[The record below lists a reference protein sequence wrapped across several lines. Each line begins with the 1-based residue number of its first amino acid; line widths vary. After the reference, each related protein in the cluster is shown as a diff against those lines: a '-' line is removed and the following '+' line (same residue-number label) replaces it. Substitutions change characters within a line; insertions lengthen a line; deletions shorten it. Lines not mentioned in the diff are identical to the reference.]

1 MVFRVLGDIVIIFAI
16 AVPII
21 IICQRTRLP
30 SIVGFLLAGMLVG
43 PKGLRLIS
51 SIEEVEMFAEFG
63 VVLLLFTIGIELSM
77 RNMMRA
83 KKAVL
88 LGGATQTVLTILL
101 VMGVAVFF
109 DCDLGTAVFY
119 GFLVALSSTA
129 IVMRMLQE
137 RGQLGSLHGRTTLA
151 VLVFQDVMIVP
162 MMLIT
167 PLLAGH
173 QGVGGTGPLLT
184 LVKGLVII
192 VAVVVGS
199 QWLVPRLLHQVA
211 RTRSRELFLLTI
223 IMVCFATSWLT
234 FSLGLSLA
242 LGAFLAGLVISES
255 EYSHHA
261 MGNILPFRDVFASI
275 FFVSIGMLI
284 DLDFLL
290 QNALVVILIILA
302 VMMLKALL
310 ASLAALALGLPIKTV
325 VLTGL
330 ALCQIGEFS
339 FILSEVG
346 LHHGLLDP
354 EVYQM
359 FLSVTVLTMA
369 ITPFVIKAAPRVAD
383 LMLRLPWPER
393 LRSGLLVEEK
403 ERRTRLKDHL
413 VIVGYGVG
421 GRNVARAARAVGIKY
436 VVVEM
441 NPGTV
446 SEEKKRGER
455 IFFGDASYE
464 AVLKHADVDRAR
476 IMVVTIP
483 DIIATRLIVSEAR
496 SLNPGLHIVVRTHYL
511 REIESLLGVG
521 ADDVVTEE
529 FEASIEMFTM
539 VLVKYLTPRD
549 EIEKLITKVRAEGY
563 RMLRSPAR
571 RKVSLADLNVHLSDY
586 EINTF
591 RVCEKSPLAGKTLA
605 DLKMRRKYGVTLL
618 AVKRKDVV
626 TANPEAEMK
635 LAVGDILVLIGKPDK
650 IVKVICEFAE

>member
-1 MVFRVLGDIVIIFAI
+1 MVFRVLSDIVIIFAI

-21 IICQRTRLP
+21 IICQRTRVP

-77 RNMMRA
+77 KNMMRA

-101 VMGVAVFF
+101 VVGVAVFF

-119 GFLVALSSTA
+119 GFLVALSSTV

-137 RGQLGSLHGRTTLA
+137 RGQVGSLHGRTTLA

-173 QGVGGTGPLLT
+173 EGVGGLGPFFT
-184 LVKGLVII
+184 LVAGLVII

-199 QWLVPRLLHQVA
+199 QWIVPRLLRQVA

-275 FFVSIGMLI
+275 FFVSIGMLL

-290 QNALVVILIILA
+290 QNALLVTIIVLA
-302 VMMLKALL
+302 VMGLKALL
-310 ASLAALALGLPIKTV
+310 ASLAALVLGLPIKSV

-346 LHHGLLDP
+346 LHHGLLSA
-354 EVYQM
+354 ETYQL

-369 ITPFVIKAAPRVAD
+369 ITPFVIKVAPRVAD
-383 LMLRLPWPER
+383 LMLRLPWSER
-393 LRSGLLVEEK
+393 FRSGLSVKKK

-413 VIVGYGVG
+413 VIIGYGVG

-441 NPGTV
+441 NSGTV
-446 SEEKKRGER
+446 SKEKKRGER
-455 IFFGDASYE
+455 IFFGDAAYQ

-496 SLNPGLHIVVRTHYL
+496 LLNLGLHIVARTHYL
-511 REIESLLGVG
+511 QEIESLLGVG

-529 FEASIEMFTM
+529 FEASIEM
-539 VLVKYLTPRD
+539 LPWC
-549 EIEKLITKVRAEGY
+549 
-563 RMLRSPAR
+563 S
-571 RKVSLADLNVHLSDY
+571 
-586 EINTF
+586 
-591 RVCEKSPLAGKTLA
+591 
-605 DLKMRRKYGVTLL
+605 
-618 AVKRKDVV
+618 
-626 TANPEAEMK
+626 
-635 LAVGDILVLIGKPDK
+635 
-650 IVKVICEFAE
+650 